1 MSYQNFQMRQI
12 WFVDVRN
19 EIKIQSSHQ
28 GEVNAQTE
36 PVTFHWKVLR
46 LFVYEGM
53 KWSGEWRVKVGGC
66 GRSRNKLT
74 GKYVKSQTHSI
85 GWYYAP
91 TPECFLNMHG
101 LLMAPN
107 GLSPQITFSWGTS
120 CASQT
125 ALSRHSYDSRPVLN
139 AVQTTQAVSTP
150 RS

>member
-1 MSYQNFQMRQI
+1 MPKLYLLASTERFWDCLFTKVWSGVEN
-12 WFVDVRN
+12 
-19 EIKIQSSHQ
+19 
-28 GEVNAQTE
+28 GES
-36 PVTFHWKVLR
+36 KVVITYLPLPPDLQKARDFLR
-46 LFVYEGM
+46 LLITA
-53 KWSGEWRVKVGGC
+53 VGGC
-66 GRSRNKLT
+66 GRRNKLT

-125 ALSRHSYDSRPVLN
+125 ALLRHSYDSRPVLK

-150 RS
+150 HWWTRS

>member
-28 GEVNAQTE
+28 GEVNAQTV

-53 KWSGEWRVKVGGC
+53 KWSGERRVKVGGC

-91 TPECFLNMHG
+91 TPECFLNKHG

-107 GLSPQITFSWGTS
+107 GLYLYWLQPYDFQGTHMTLGLYWMRS
-120 CASQT
+120 KPHK
-125 ALSRHSYDSRPVLN
+125 LSAPPEVRPCLVKKN
-139 AVQTTQAVSTP
+139 
-150 RS
+150 